1 MCYSHPNGQQSLL
14 KYPNVICGSGE
25 HGGMLA
31 VGVFLLVV
39 GVFGFLALCT
49 FAAFQVPHWSARE
62 LHHRV
67 RCFRFLV
74 FRFRLD
80 SWWMGVPLL
89 CRGPLISLP
98 IVLFTDFQA
107 IQSMLVT
114 TILCAFLVT
123 QCLAWPWKARRDLIV
138 QVSCRVRLKR
148 WLLSWNVLLIA
159 AKVPLLNALD
169 CWMSFSILILVA
181 GTALYVGPVAKG
193 PHLFR
198 RIILRHI
205 NF

>member
-1 MCYSHPNGQQSLL
+1 MKLADLLLQVSFSTMSTIALAPLMCYSHPNGKQSLL
-14 KYPNVICGSGE
+14 KYPNIICGSGE
-25 HGGMLA
+25 HGFMLA
-31 VGVFLLVV
+31 VGITLLVL

-49 FAAFQVPHWSARE
+49 WAAIRVPSWSASE

-107 IQSMLVT
+107 IQSILVT

-123 QCLAWPWKARRDLIV
+123 QCLAWPWKARRDLMI
-138 QVSCRVRLKR
+138 
-148 WLLSWNVLLIA
+148 
-159 AKVPLLNALD
+159 
-169 CWMSFSILILVA
+169 F
-181 GTALYVGPVAKG
+181 
-193 PHLFR
+193 
-198 RIILRHI
+198 
-205 NF
+205 